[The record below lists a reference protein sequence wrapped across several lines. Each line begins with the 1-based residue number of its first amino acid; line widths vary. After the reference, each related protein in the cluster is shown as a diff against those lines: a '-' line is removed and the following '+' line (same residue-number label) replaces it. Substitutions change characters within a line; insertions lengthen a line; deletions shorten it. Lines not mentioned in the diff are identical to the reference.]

1 MNLDRLFSLGI
12 WILVVFLSSPCA
24 LGFNDLKRP
33 EFLHS
38 SLWKGLKLRL
48 QLSALLFSPPPFT
61 LAAALWNFC
70 HELIEFTGLPFWNL
84 LFSIWSFLSSFF
96 KVCDLSFQYFHLTYL
111 LYALQSDQGESS
123 LMLTFFLH
131 ENSLPNPF
139 SKFVHS
145 LWRTF
150 LPAQQFK
157 PCHWHLILC
166 LRCLASLFI
175 KGTINLIFMV
185 RWSLRLPGEI
195 TKKMFPCSQLPRH
208 PTSFRPSMQAV
219 VASEKMTSSSFLLCL
234 PLRAMWQMGCPATLQ
249 WQLPSTLTSWWPWGR
264 MSASQSGVGPWLFFL
279 WQESLMFTYCQDTI
293 CSSTSQVYRV
303 GGKTSRARPV
313 SRTSSFLHNWSYH
326 KSLFHFSMSLLCW
339 LNLGVYQFGKIIME
353 VAYSTVL

>member
-70 HELIEFTGLPFWNL
+70 HELIEFTGLPSWNL

-145 LWRTF
+145 LWCTF
-150 LPAQQFK
+150 LPDQQFK

-219 VASEKMTSSSFLLCL
+219 VCIREDDIFFLSSLSSFKSHVADGLSCYPSVTVAIHLNILVALGKNVSVSEWGWSLAFL
-234 PLRAMWQMGCPATLQ
+234 PLTRESDVHL
-249 WQLPSTLTSWWPWGR
+249 LPRHNLFFNFTGL
-264 MSASQSGVGPWLFFL
+264 QSGWEDV
-279 WQESLMFTYCQDTI
+279 QS
-293 CSSTSQVYRV
+293 
-303 GGKTSRARPV
+303 KTC
-313 SRTSSFLHNWSYH
+313 L
-326 KSLFHFSMSLLCW
+326 
-339 LNLGVYQFGKIIME
+339 
-353 VAYSTVL
+353 